1 MNQKQL
7 ETRKQDG
14 SLSVTSRKTIRV
26 LKERETAE
34 KKEERGVKKSK
45 SNINTVIK
53 EHFLPENT

>member
-14 SLSVTSRKTIRV
+14 SLSVTSRQTIQV